1 MNAFWGSLGEHLKDC
16 GRNATLF
23 LLSLAGIFGLLIF
36 VAWILQTS
44 LRDSLVYALP
54 LAGFFLLLWLGVAI
68 RRTFF
73 RRHER
78 SKYSRLSSDELAKA
92 RSKLKSQ
99 LNVLNSLN
107 RSSKR

>member
-1 MNAFWGSLGEHLKDC
+1 MNYFWGSLGDHLKDC

-23 LLSLAGIFGLLIF
+23 LLSLAGIFGLLICIAC
-36 VAWILQTS
+36 VLQTS

-54 LAGFFLLLWLGVAI
+54 LAGFFLLHWLAVAI

-73 RRHER
+73 RRDER

-92 RSKLKSQ
+92 RSKLVK
-99 LNVLNSLN
+99 N
-107 RSSKR
+107 RNRTNL

>member
-1 MNAFWGSLGEHLKDC
+1 MSPFWGSLGEHLKDC

-44 LRDSLVYALP
+44 LRDSLAYALP
-54 LAGFFLLLWLGVAI
+54 LAGFFLLLWLVVAI

-92 RSKLKSQ
+92 RSKLVK
-99 LNVLNSLN
+99 NRNRTSL
-107 RSSKR
+107 

>member
-1 MNAFWGSLGEHLKDC
+1 MNYFWGSLGEHLKDC

-23 LLSLAGIFGLLIF
+23 LLSLAGIFGLLICIAC
-36 VAWILQTS
+36 VLQTS

-54 LAGFFLLLWLGVAI
+54 LAGFFLLLWLAVAI

-73 RRHER
+73 RRDKR

-92 RSKLKSQ
+92 RSKLVK
-99 LNVLNSLN
+99 NRNRTSL
-107 RSSKR
+107 